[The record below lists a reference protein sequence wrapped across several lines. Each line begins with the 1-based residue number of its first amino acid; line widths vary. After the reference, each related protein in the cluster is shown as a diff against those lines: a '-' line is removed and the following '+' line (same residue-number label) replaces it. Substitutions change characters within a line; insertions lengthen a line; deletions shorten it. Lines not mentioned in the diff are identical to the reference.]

1 MKRKLTLFLSAVMA
15 TSCLPMTAYAAN
27 FKDINELPWAS
38 VSINSAADRGLV
50 SGYDENGARY
60 YKPKNNVTYCEAM
73 QMVYNSLQK
82 TGTAAYMEAT
92 KTYSYMQTL
101 TTIGVPRW
109 AQIATAYGLENGLVD
124 MQTVVANFV
133 GGKQLATRED
143 VARIL
148 GNAMAVRYD
157 YEKVNSAAAEFKD
170 YWRISDKAVS
180 QVDLLKRLN
189 IITGTNGNFLPKNN
203 ITRAEMAVMLNNTYD
218 VLTEGV
224 TTKGEI
230 TEITNNEG
238 AFYYIEVK
246 LPSGLKNG
254 YYAKDD
260 LTVYEGSTEKKI
272 PVSRLSKGDQVE
284 LMMNGDTLLA
294 IRQLTGVDAQAK
306 YDVTGYWDSVKDG
319 ILEIENEN
327 TGDSDEYNVDN
338 DTLYYLD
345 GVKIKLK
352 DLEEELKANYKKH
365 AYVGVMT
372 EVRRERNSDTK
383 RYEDVTYAVEVHV
396 TFTEEYTTSGEV
408 KKLSSTNITVKP
420 EGSSAEKD
428 YILDASCKIY
438 IGDEVVTVSK
448 AKDLVESG
456 TTYAKITVNQ
466 EGDVI
471 TLVLAEDTFENSP
484 AKADATTYKVVSFS
498 DKKMVLKSN
507 AKETTYTFG
516 STNPVNNIAFYAWKG
531 SGSDAEWDDVD
542 VDDAEKYVDN
552 LDVLEK
558 SVYCRIETNKG
569 GKLTEV
575 YLSDTRSAWTLDET
589 QTERKGTVASVKDG
603 VLKFKTSTVEYEL
616 LSQYNRDVDSGN
628 DDLITGVVGDMGEV
642 AYPLNNT
649 SAATSSLKVFER
661 MANDSSIELYA
672 EILAD
677 SDNKVLKID
686 ARAKSAEGT
695 LVKYDDDDNIIEI
708 KTKDGN
714 TFRLNVTNSPDTADE
729 DEYTAED
736 LATTGYVGSYLELEF
751 NSEGLVDEITVT
763 DSTYGTNI
771 KRAKGIVASV
781 TDKTLKLEGNSETF
795 TWLPESKTNYD
806 NFSMESTSWYRLKNE
821 LLADD
826 ALEVYV
832 ELQLS
837 DEDKIESIDLYVRSA
852 EGELENYDESDD
864 TVRIKTASGNRFTF
878 DCKGTLTV
886 DLSNLTQEDLDD
898 GDGNGKDVKL
908 TFTNEGLVSKIAK
921 G

>member
-15 TSCLPMTAYAAN
+15 ASCLPMTAYAAN

-124 MQTVVANFV
+124 MQTVVAKFA

-143 VARIL
+143 IARIL

-218 VLTEGV
+218 VLKEGV
-224 TTKGEI
+224 TVKGEI
-230 TEITNNEG
+230 TELTNNEG

-352 DLEEELKANYKKH
+352 DLQEELKANYKKH

-372 EVRRERNSDTK
+372 EVRRERNSETK

-428 YILDASCKIY
+428 YILAASCKIY

-516 STNPVNNIAFYAWKG
+516 STNPVNNIAFYTWD
-531 SGSDAEWDDVD
+531 SSDKEWDDVD
-542 VDDAEKYVDN
+542 
-552 LDVLEK
+552 
-558 SVYCRIETNKG
+558 
-569 GKLTEV
+569 
-575 YLSDTRSAWTLDET
+575 
-589 QTERKGTVASVKDG
+589 
-603 VLKFKTSTVEYEL
+603 
-616 LSQYNRDVDSGN
+616 
-628 DDLITGVVGDMGEV
+628 
-642 AYPLNNT
+642 
-649 SAATSSLKVFER
+649 
-661 MANDSSIELYA
+661 
-672 EILAD
+672 
-677 SDNKVLKID
+677 
-686 ARAKSAEGT
+686 
-695 LVKYDDDDNIIEI
+695 
-708 KTKDGN
+708 
-714 TFRLNVTNSPDTADE
+714 
-729 DEYTAED
+729 
-736 LATTGYVGSYLELEF
+736 
-751 NSEGLVDEITVT
+751 
-763 DSTYGTNI
+763 
-771 KRAKGIVASV
+771 
-781 TDKTLKLEGNSETF
+781 
-795 TWLPESKTNYD
+795 
-806 NFSMESTSWYRLKNE
+806 
-821 LLADD
+821 
-826 ALEVYV
+826 
-832 ELQLS
+832 
-837 DEDKIESIDLYVRSA
+837 
-852 EGELENYDESDD
+852 
-864 TVRIKTASGNRFTF
+864 
-878 DCKGTLTV
+878 
-886 DLSNLTQEDLDD
+886 
-898 GDGNGKDVKL
+898 
-908 TFTNEGLVSKIAK
+908 
-921 G
+921 